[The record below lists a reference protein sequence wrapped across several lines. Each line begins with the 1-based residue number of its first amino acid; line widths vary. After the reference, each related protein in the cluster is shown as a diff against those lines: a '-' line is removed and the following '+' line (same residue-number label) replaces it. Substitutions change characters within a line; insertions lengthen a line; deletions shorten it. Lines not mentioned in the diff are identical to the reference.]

1 MKKRLEVKKKKIK
14 LNKFDFS
21 NFENNKNKIKENNN
35 KNSLNKSLIDQDE
48 NIFGNDIN
56 IEPINKINNNNHYNL
71 TELINSNLQ
80 FFSVNLIQLFHN
92 K

>member
-1 MKKRLEVKKKKIK
+1 M
-14 LNKFDFS
+14 
-21 NFENNKNKIKENNN
+21 
-35 KNSLNKSLIDQDE
+35 IDQDE

-80 FFSVNLIQLFHN
+80 FFSVNLIQFFLN